1 MAIKLKKG
9 GKISLAKGD
18 GNGLRVVKIGLAW
31 DPIKKES
38 GGIFGMFKSTSME
51 AVDLDASC
59 VIRQNGSFQNN
70 AVYFGNLRAFGG
82 AIQHSGD
89 NLTGEGDGDDETIV
103 VDLTKLPDSVDQLT
117 FTISSFRG
125 QTFSKIQTA
134 YCHIRDE
141 SGAIL
146 AEFDMA
152 GGVDKTGIVVGT
164 VTRTGNVWEFEAVG
178 EYKNGRTFKELVG

>member
-9 GKISLAKGD
+9 GKINLSKEG
-18 GNGLRVVKIGLAW
+18 GGLRKIQIGLAW

-38 GGIFGMFKSTSME
+38 GGIFGLFKSSTTES
-51 AVDLDASC
+51 VDLDASC
-59 VIRQNGSFQNN
+59 VIRDDKVSNRNH
-70 AVYFGNLRAFGG
+70 AVYFGNLRAYGG

-89 NLTGEGDGDDETIV
+89 NLTGEGDGDDEIIT
-103 VDLTKLPDSVDQLT
+103 VDLTKLPDSVEQLV

-125 QTFSKIQTA
+125 QTFKRIQNA

-141 SGAIL
+141 NGAML

-152 GGVDKTGIVVGT
+152 GGVDKTGIIVGI
-164 VTRTGNVWEFEAVG
+164 VTRTGYSWEFEAVG
-178 EYKNGRTFKELVG
+178 EYRDGRTFADMLS

>member
-9 GKISLAKGD
+9 GKINLAKED
-18 GNGLRVVKIGLAW
+18 GNTLRVVKIGLAW

-38 GGIFGMFKSTSME
+38 GGIFGMFKSTSTE

-59 VIRQNGSFQNN
+59 VIRQDGHKESS

-89 NLTGEGDGDDETIV
+89 NLTGEGDGDDETIT
-103 VDLTKLPDSVDQLT
+103 VDLTKLPESVDRLV

-125 QTFSKIQTA
+125 QTFASIQTA

-141 SGAIL
+141 KGAIL

-164 VTRTGNVWEFEAVG
+164 VTRNGYAWEFEAIG